1 MRPLI
6 LSGGPAV
13 GKSTCARA
21 LSAGRVRA
29 ACIDVDDLRQL
40 VVAGAATL
48 WTGEE
53 GVDQLLLS
61 ARNAAALARNF
72 LANGF
77 DVVIADF
84 VTPES
89 LMTYRHQLPECFVV
103 HLHISVEGARE
114 RAATRRVYLSK
125 DEFDLL
131 HRMVVTPPAANLIID
146 VEGLA
151 PEEQLNAIRSAW
163 ERAG

>member
-1 MRPLI
+1 
-6 LSGGPAV
+6 
-13 GKSTCARA
+13 
-21 LSAGRVRA
+21 
-29 ACIDVDDLRQL
+29 
-40 VVAGAATL
+40 
-48 WTGEE
+48 
-53 GVDQLLLS
+53 
-61 ARNAAALARNF
+61 
-72 LANGF
+72 
-77 DVVIADF
+77 
-84 VTPES
+84 
-89 LMTYRHQLPECFVV
+89 MTYRHQLPECFVV